1 MLFQSAEHWLHVM
14 QTAHGE
20 QHTDECK
27 YHPIPAVSARLTE
40 GAAERKQ
47 NANKEQGAYNLK
59 QCSSSM
65 TVICMR
71 DKQKR
76 KEGKLQSAKRTMNP
90 PLSQVMTEQSSKMS
104 GCVGT
109 CGKTS
114 ELNGERGG
122 RKNSQTVLQLCIAF
136 LTFYIKRKS

>member
-1 MLFQSAEHWLHVM
+1 MPFQSAEHWLHVM

-114 ELNGERGG
+114 ELNGEREEEG
-122 RKNSQTVLQLCIAF
+122 RTHRQFCSCELLF
-136 LTFYIKRKS
+136 